1 MKALFAKPRLVG
13 EQSRGWRRH
22 EHDEGEEDDF
32 SEEEEDDFIAS
43 DAMRLVGG
51 NPASGEF
58 CRGTAISVFGEFT
71 AQGKVFV
78 ADLSGIGH
86 RHW

>member
-1 MKALFAKPRLVG
+1 MIAVK
-13 EQSRGWRRH
+13 
-22 EHDEGEEDDF
+22 DDL
-32 SEEEEDDFIAS
+32 IAS

-78 ADLSGIGH
+78 ADLSALAIAIGKMTIKD
-86 RHW
+86 RHNAI

>member
-1 MKALFAKPRLVG
+1 MAISSRAGAVPFGYGKSGAMAFAIEFALSKLHMISPAL
-13 EQSRGWRRH
+13 Q
-22 EHDEGEEDDF
+22 
-32 SEEEEDDFIAS
+32 
-43 DAMRLVGG
+43 VGG